1 MMARFDISQ
10 YSTVA
15 ERVDLFW
22 KKHPAGRIHTV
33 LEHFSPERVVIR
45 AEIYLDRDDLRPVTT
60 DYAEERPET
69 SPVNRVSMV
78 ENCATSAIG
87 RALADL
93 GGDFTGA
100 KRPSAEEMMKV
111 QRHDEN
117 SKKRDWVT
125 EAEKLSDVDALR
137 LLWAEASQAGA
148 SPTVLEKVRER
159 AEAVSSDGVLDGTS
173 GGVPVRGKKP
183 RS

>member
-1 MMARFDISQ
+1 MDMARFDISQ

-15 ERVDLFW
+15 ERIDKFW
-22 KKHPAGRIHTV
+22 AKYPNGRLHTELV
-33 LEHFSPERVVIR
+33 HFSPEQVVMR
-45 AEIYLDRDDLRPVTT
+45 GEVYLDREDTRPVTS
-60 DYAEERPET
+60 DYAEERIDS

-78 ENCATSAIG
+78 ENCATSVLG
-87 RALADL
+87 RM
-93 GGDFTGA
+93 
-100 KRPSAEEMMKV
+100 S
-111 QRHDEN
+111 
-117 SKKRDWVT
+117 

-159 AEAVSSDGVLDGTS
+159 AEAVSSDGVLDGVA

>member
-1 MMARFDISQ
+1 MARFDLAQ

-15 ERVDLFW
+15 ERIDKFW
-22 KKHPAGRIHTV
+22 VKYPEGRLHTQLV
-33 LEHFSPERVVIR
+33 HFSPEQVVIK
-45 AEIYLDRDDLRPVTT
+45 AEVFLNREDVFPVTS
-60 DYAEERPET
+60 DYAEERIDS

-111 QRHDEN
+111 QRHEN
-117 SKKRDWVT
+117 KPKRDWLA
-125 EAEKLSDVDALR
+125 EAENLTDVDALR
-137 LLWAEASQAGA
+137 LLWAEASQGGA
-148 SPTVLEKVRER
+148 TQTVLGKVRAR
-159 AEAVSSDGVLDGTS
+159 AEQLGADGEPKGD
-173 GGVPVRGKKP
+173 K
-183 RS
+183 

>member
-1 MMARFDISQ
+1 MMPRFDISQ

-15 ERVDLFW
+15 ERIDAFW
-22 KKHPAGRIHTV
+22 KKYPNGRLHTE
-33 LEHFSPERVVIR
+33 LQHFSPDQVVIK
-45 AEIYLDRDDLRPVTT
+45 AEVYLDREDLRPVTT
-60 DYAEERPET
+60 DYAEERIDS

-93 GGDFTGA
+93 GGEFTGA
-100 KRPSAEEMMKV
+100 KRPSAEEMAKV
-111 QRHDEN
+111 ARHEG
-117 SKKRDWVT
+117 SQTKRDWLA
-125 EAEKLSDVDALR
+125 EAEAITDVDKLR

-148 SPTVLEKVRER
+148 SQTVLGKVKAR
-159 AEAVSSDGVLDGTS
+159 AEQVGSDG
-173 GGVPVRGKKP
+173 K

>member
-1 MMARFDISQ
+1 MARFDLAQ

-15 ERVDLFW
+15 ERIDKFW
-22 KKHPAGRIHTV
+22 AKYPNGRLHTELV
-33 LEHFSPERVVIR
+33 HFSPEQVVIK
-45 AEIYLDRDDLRPVTT
+45 AEVYLDRDDPRPVTV
-60 DYAEERPET
+60 DYAEERIDS

-111 QRHDEN
+111 QRFEAAP
-117 SKKRDWVT
+117 KRDWLA
-125 EAEKLSDVDALR
+125 EAENLSDVDALR

-159 AEAVSSDGVLDGTS
+159 AESIGNAGVIEGAV
-173 GGVPVRGKKP
+173 GGVPGSAKKP
-183 RS
+183 RTR

>member
-1 MMARFDISQ
+1 MARFDLSQ

-15 ERVDLFW
+15 ERIDKFW
-22 KKHPAGRIHTV
+22 KTYERGRLHTELV
-33 LEHFSPERVVIR
+33 HFSADQVVIK
-45 AEIYLDRDDLRPVTT
+45 AEVYLDRDDLRPVTV
-60 DYAEERPET
+60 DYAEERIDS

-100 KRPSAEEMMKV
+100 KRPSAEEMAKV
-111 QRHDEN
+111 ARHE
-117 SKKRDWVT
+117 SSQTKRDWLA
-125 EAEKLSDVDALR
+125 EAEAITDVDKLR

-148 SPTVLEKVRER
+148 PQTVLGKVKAR
-159 AEAVSSDGVLDGTS
+159 AEQLAVDG
-173 GGVPVRGKKP
+173 K

>member
-15 ERVDLFW
+15 ERIDKFW
-22 KKHPAGRIHTV
+22 AKYPEGRLHTQLV
-33 LEHFSPERVVIR
+33 HFSPEQVVIK
-45 AEIYLDRDDLRPVTT
+45 AEVFLNREDAFPVTS
-60 DYAEERPET
+60 DYAEERIDS

-100 KRPSAEEMMKV
+100 KRPSAEEMLKV
-111 QRHDEN
+111 QRHGEN

-125 EAEKLSDVDALR
+125 EAEKLTDVDALR

-159 AEAVSSDGVLDGTS
+159 AESVSSDGLLDGVAGS
-173 GGVPVRGKKP
+173 VPARGKKP
-183 RS
+183 

>member
-1 MMARFDISQ
+1 MARFDLAQ

-15 ERVDLFW
+15 ERIDSFW
-22 KKHPAGRIHTV
+22 KKYPNGRLHTELV
-33 LEHFSPERVVIR
+33 SFAPEQVVIK
-45 AEIYLDRDDLRPVTT
+45 AEVYLDREDSRPVTV
-60 DYAEERPET
+60 DYAEERIDS

-100 KRPSAEEMMKV
+100 KRPSREEMEKV
-111 QRHDEN
+111 QRSET
-117 SKKRDWVT
+117 KPTRRDWVK
-125 EAEKLSDVDALR
+125 EAESLTDVDALR

-148 SPTVLEKVRER
+148 NSSVLGKVKAR
-159 AEAVSSDGVLDGTS
+159 AEQLSDDG
-173 GGVPVRGKKP
+173 KP
-183 RS
+183 QGDK

>member
-1 MMARFDISQ
+1 MPRFDLAQ

-15 ERVDLFW
+15 ERIEKFW
-22 KKHPAGRIHTV
+22 VKYPNGRLHTELV
-33 LEHFSPERVVIR
+33 HFAPDQVVIK
-45 AEIYLDRDDLRPVTT
+45 AEVYLDRDDLRPVTV
-60 DYAEERPET
+60 DYAEERIDS

-93 GGDFTGA
+93 GGELTGA
-100 KRPSAEEMMKV
+100 KRPSREEMEKV
-111 QRHDEN
+111 ARHETAA
-117 SKKRDWVT
+117 KRDWLA
-125 EAEKLSDVDALR
+125 EAETIEDVDKLR

-148 SPTVLEKVRER
+148 SQTVLAKVKAR
-159 AEAVSSDGVLDGTS
+159 AEKLGAS
-173 GGVPVRGKKP
+173 GE

>member
-1 MMARFDISQ
+1 MARFDITQ

-15 ERVDLFW
+15 ERIDIFW
-22 KKHPAGRIHTV
+22 KNHPSGRIHTV

-45 AEIYLDRDDLRPVTT
+45 AEIYLDREDARPVTV
-60 DYAEERPET
+60 DFAEERPET

-78 ENCATSAIG
+78 ENCSTSAIG

-100 KRPSAEEMMKV
+100 KRPSAEEMLKV

-117 SKKRDWVT
+117 SRKRDWLA
-125 EAEKLSDVDALR
+125 EAEKLTDVDALR

-159 AEAVSSDGVLDGTS
+159 AEQLGADGVLEGVDGS
-173 GGVPVRGKKP
+173 LPGRAKKP
-183 RS
+183 RT

>member
-1 MMARFDISQ
+1 MARFDLSQ

-15 ERVDLFW
+15 ERIDKFW
-22 KKHPAGRIHTV
+22 AKYPNGRLHTE
-33 LEHFSPERVVIR
+33 LQHFSADQVVIK
-45 AEIYLDRDDLRPVTT
+45 AEVYLDREDLRPVTT
-60 DYAEERPET
+60 DYAEERIDS

-93 GGDFTGA
+93 GGEFTGA
-100 KRPSAEEMMKV
+100 KRPSAEEMAKV
-111 QRHDEN
+111 ARHE
-117 SKKRDWVT
+117 SSQTKRDWLA
-125 EAEKLSDVDALR
+125 EAETITDVDKLR

-148 SPTVLEKVRER
+148 PQTVLGKVKAR
-159 AEAVSSDGVLDGTS
+159 AEQLASDG
-173 GGVPVRGKKP
+173 K

>member
-1 MMARFDISQ
+1 MARFDLAQ

-15 ERVDLFW
+15 ERIDKFW
-22 KKHPAGRIHTV
+22 KTHERGRLHTELV
-33 LEHFSPERVVIR
+33 HFSPEQVVIK
-45 AEIYLDRDDLRPVTT
+45 AEVYLDRDDTRPVTV
-60 DYAEERPET
+60 DYAEERIDS

-111 QRHDEN
+111 QRHEAAP
-117 SKKRDWVT
+117 KRDWLA

-159 AEAVSSDGVLDGTS
+159 AESIGNAGVIEGTV
-173 GGVPVRGKKP
+173 GGVSKRAKKP
-183 RS
+183 